1 MCIRDRYQ
9 RRVRGAIQHNTW
21 AIATPTPLAPQP
33 DGRNSVRSS
42 QTRQP
47 IGCTQRA
54 WISRPSFKKTP
65 LRTLVARNSLLESS
79 YGVLLALIPFIA
91 VRLTPS
97 QFEIWKYDQNRLKRW
112 GTQPLVVIPYFNLDR
127 WAYSN
132 EGFVMYEMCSCVD
145 RRSREM
151 TIKTGKYELRT
162 TQGAA
167 IADALQTACGA
178 MESDLTS
185 ACNQKEQQKREK
197 DWEQRCNTVTITAD
211 VHDVVPKPLSPVFV
225 NLDRAATMSTE
236 IQSLPSPEPATCAN
250 ARDTRQAA

>member
-1 MCIRDRYQ
+1 ML
-9 RRVRGAIQHNTW
+9 TF
-21 AIATPTPLAPQP
+21 
-33 DGRNSVRSS
+33 
-42 QTRQP
+42 
-47 IGCTQRA
+47 
-54 WISRPSFKKTP
+54 SR
-65 LRTLVARNSLLESS
+65 
-79 YGVLLALIPFIA
+79 
-91 VRLTPS
+91 
-97 QFEIWKYDQNRLKRW
+97 
-112 GTQPLVVIPYFNLDR
+112 
-127 WAYSN
+127 
-132 EGFVMYEMCSCVD
+132 
-145 RRSREM
+145 
-151 TIKTGKYELRT
+151 KTGKYELRT

-185 ACNQKEQQKREK
+185 AVSVLVVALTVVKCNQKEQQKREK